1 MAPNVKSR
9 QSPKNTGQKYHVVPT
24 PKGGWNVKPSGSDRV
39 TRHFD
44 TKKDAV
50 SFGRQLAKVRGL
62 SVVIHRSDGSIME
75 QRDYRRH
82 HARSGEAAPLIT
94 AGFGGA
100 KGLIQMSS
108 DFDEPLSD
116 FDDYR

>member
-1 MAPNVKSR
+1 MTSDTKPLQVHSSA
-9 QSPKNTGQKYHVVPT
+9 GQKYHVLPT
-24 PKGGWNVKPSGSDRV
+24 ARGKWSVKPSGIDRV

-50 SFGRQLAKVRGL
+50 SFGRRLAKARGL
-62 SVVIHRSDGSIME
+62 GVVIHRSDGSIME
-75 QRDYRRH
+75 QRDYRAFRG
-82 HARSGEAAPLIT
+82 RSEVTNLVVTP
-94 AGFGGA
+94 GFGGA
-100 KGLIQMSS
+100 QGLIEMAS